1 MAAKKLSGAA
11 RRKIAREKQRASEA
25 EARARGEFVPRPGVM
40 GRLETVGDIAREL
53 RRVFHDARMGTLP
66 VEFASRLAFVGT
78 QALKATEVETQI
90 AQQAAVIRALQAS
103 REGPLLESI
112 SSPDPATVV
121 EQPVTPID
129 RAEPE
134 MVPAEMVSP

>member
-1 MAAKKLSGAA
+1 LAKKQLSGAA
-11 RRKIAREKQRASEA
+11 KRKIAREKARAAEA
-25 EARARGEFVPRPGVM
+25 EARARGDYVPRPGVM
-40 GRLETVGDIAREL
+40 GRLETVGDIAREI

-66 VEFASRLAFVGT
+66 TDHASKLAFVGT

-103 REGPLLESI
+103 REGTLLESI
-112 SSPDPATVV
+112 PSPDPLTVVV
-121 EQPVTPID
+121 EQPAQPID

-134 MVPAEMVSP
+134 MVPQ